1 MMFLA
6 WATAMIV
13 GDHLQARW
21 GEWLASVALKVAKP
35 KFLQESEGVRGL

>member
-35 KFLQESEGVRGL
+35 ESLQECEEMRGV